1 MKRLLLFLMPGM
13 LALGVGIF
21 VGLQKQDPRTETVST
36 TVPSATLSDISL
48 MDIEGE
54 IQLADQWLGKVVIVN
69 HWASWCPPCIEE
81 IPLLIEFQKSYED
94 RGVQTIGVAHDTA
107 EAARI
112 FGDQMG
118 IDYPSLVIEEGGSQL
133 MTSQGNTQG
142 SALPFTAFFDR
153 EGNLASVKLGLLH
166 LEDLESAVQPLL

>member
-1 MKRLLLFLMPGM
+1 MPGI

-21 VGLQKQDPRTETVST
+21 VGLQKQRAPFETVSHD
-36 TVPSATLSDISL
+36 VPSATLSDISL
-48 MDIEGE
+48 IDIEGE
-54 IQLADQWLGKVVIVN
+54 RQNADQWLGKVVIVN

-81 IPLLIEFQKSYED
+81 IPLLIEFQKGYES

-118 IDYPSLVIEEGGSQL
+118 VTYPSLVIEEGGAEL

-153 EGNLASVKLGLLH
+153 EGKLASVKLGLLH
-166 LEDLESAVQPLL
+166 LEDLERAVQPLL